1 MNSYVFIK
9 DVGVYNFKGKD
20 SAINAAPLCLGNA
33 SKDFSVDNLKKTGLY
48 KSFSWFGSIDF
59 KLDNNSPI

>member
-33 SKDFSVDNLKKTGLY
+33 SKDFSVDNMKSTGLY
-48 KSFSWFGSIDF
+48 ESFS
-59 KLDNNSPI
+59 

>member
-1 MNSYVFIK
+1 MNSYVFING
-9 DVGVYNFKGKD
+9 VEVYNFKGKH

-48 KSFSWFGSIDF
+48 KSFS
-59 KLDNNSPI
+59 